1 MKKISCVIICSIVF
15 FLLGA
20 CGKKQPFT
28 VTFDSSGGTNIESQL
43 VESGQCVKEPSNPIK
58 EGFTFVEWQF
68 NGKAYKFDTPVEMDI
83 LLTAYYEIKQG
94 TKTVTVTFDYQNG
107 EETRKIQ
114 VIQGGQITEPPTPQ
128 KQDYVF
134 LSWYDGNDLF
144 DFSSLIDS
152 DITLTAKWKYDKKD
166 TIQNEKPN
174 TSSSKNKENNTDD
187 TTTEAEKCK
196 HLNAFLVPND
206 SKEHSVP
213 TCTKDGYYLKYCP
226 DCYKQ
231 WHEKAK
237 ALGHKI
243 QETPYDNGYVEA
255 TCCKEGQKGAK
266 EYCYVCKTVIK
277 KGDSIPPNPYNH
289 IGKTYTINK
298 KDATWTQNGYSG
310 DTCCDGCKNNILPEN
325 RGTTVSAHCN
335 HSYTKSYDSQKD
347 KIMYKCSDGYI
358 EYRSPDPISISSI
371 EVVRTLSTP
380 GDGVKMVGLTI
391 TGGSLDYTVDYEVIS
406 EYQYVINR
414 FYIERAAASSIWDY
428 HIMLKDGY
436 YIPDGTQLRIKITDS
451 SGRTFNKTYTVRRYS
466 WNDYDVI

>member
-1 MKKISCVIICSIVF
+1 M
-15 FLLGA
+15 GA

-83 LLTAYYEIKQG
+83 TLTACYEIKKG

-107 EETRKIQ
+107 EEMRKIQ

-174 TSSSKNKENNTDD
+174 NSPSKNNENNTNN

-196 HLNAFLVPND
+196 HLNAFAVPND
-206 SKEHSVP
+206 SKEHSAP

-277 KGDSIPPNPYNH
+277 KGDSIPLNPYNH

-325 RGTTVSAHCN
+325 KGSTIPAEKDCPWA
-335 HSYTKSYDSQKD
+335 TKSYSAERDQL
-347 KIMYKCSDGYI
+347 KCECSRHSYL
-358 EYRSPDPISISSI
+358 EYRDPDPISIRNIS
-371 EVVRTLSTP
+371 VVRVLNLP
-380 GDGVKMVGLTI
+380 GEGVKCVRFSVS
-391 TGGSLDYTVDYEVIS
+391 GGSLSYTVKYEIIS
-406 EYQYVINR
+406 DLQYVPGKFGEVVKNSDNSYSINLV
-414 FYIERAAASSIWDY
+414 EGS
-428 HIMLKDGY
+428 GY
-436 YIPDGTQLRIKITDS
+436 YIPDGTKIKIKITDS
-451 SGRTFNKTYTVRRYS
+451 SGRTLDKTYTVRRYS